1 LTNFYNIKTNAR
13 LGLETSYCLRGVV
26 ENRKTTLKPEALS
39 PLFVGGDQ
47 RSGVGS
53 RPRGGDLAAEGIR
66 LNARDNA

>member
-1 LTNFYNIKTNAR
+1 
-13 LGLETSYCLRGVV
+13 LRGVV